1 MSFSFRN
8 LLLSICKIISVF
20 FVIFCVLSA
29 TLTAVRQIDDLAE
42 VDYSLSSSPAVFQP
56 FIDLDLKVVACSAVC
71 LHCCGFHYSVRH
83 FLR

>member
-1 MSFSFRN
+1 MHNCNYAYIKLF
-8 LLLSICKIISVF
+8 LWF
-20 FVIFCVLSA
+20 FVIFCVLST
-29 TLTAVRQIDDLAE
+29 TLTSVLQIDDLAE
-42 VDYSLSSSPAVFQP
+42 VDYSLSGLPAVFQQ